1 MRVWKTSIQ
10 LGQQKLLK
18 MYKYVYQQLYIK
30 AFLFSQLNLNHDKTP
45 LLMDKE

>member
-1 MRVWKTSIQ
+1 MRVWKTSIH
-10 LGQQKLLK
+10 LGQKKLLK
-18 MYKYVYQQLYIK
+18 IYTYVYQQLYIK